1 MGSFCRDINIIFIGF
16 GAILFILLGLF
27 SFIQFETLEIHGKK
41 WGKGSFSTQPL
52 ILLLNSGYQV
62 GYIQHFFVFFY
73 TSITIERLLAQFQL
87 R

>member
-41 WGKGSFSTQPL
+41 WGKGSFST
-52 ILLLNSGYQV
+52 
-62 GYIQHFFVFFY
+62 
-73 TSITIERLLAQFQL
+73 
-87 R
+87 